1 MDSISYAMDCPGT
14 PLWLS
19 WLSLPFSSDSCHV
32 TLWPMIPIGHLA
44 DEQLSTL
51 TSLLVHSVIGPADRA
66 AKHEL
71 GEDAK
76 CLLNTHLNL
85 NASLYNLV

>member
-1 MDSISYAMDCPGT
+1 MDRPGT

-19 WLSLPFSSDSCHV
+19 WLCLPFGSDSCHV
-32 TLWPMIPIGHLA
+32 ALWPMIPTGHLA

-66 AKHEL
+66 AKHEP

-76 CLLNTHLNL
+76 RLLNTHLNL

>member
-1 MDSISYAMDCPGT
+1 
-14 PLWLS
+14 
-19 WLSLPFSSDSCHV
+19 
-32 TLWPMIPIGHLA
+32 MIPIGHLA

-71 GEDAK
+71 GEDDK

-85 NASLYNLV
+85 NASLYTLV